1 MMEMKYVK
9 NGVRFHLNLLN
20 DVNAI
25 ARYIKQIN
33 KKYLIETDVLEWRS
47 FSPGECIYEQG
58 FPLPYLSFLVKGKV
72 KIYTTSEE
80 GKRLIVTFNKPL
92 ELFGD
97 IELVQQVD
105 TLHTIEAVTPVHI
118 AILPL
123 KLARRWREDST
134 FNELLLQS
142 ISRKFLTKSS
152 TLSFH
157 LLHEADVRLASYLI
171 SISHDEEGALINPF
185 IAKSELKM
193 IAEFIGI
200 TVRHQNRCIQSFER
214 NGIIKRIPGFIEII
228 DSKQLLKIAKQNIY
242 EMQ

>member
-1 MMEMKYVK
+1 MIEMKY
-9 NGVRFHLNLLN
+9 
-20 DVNAI
+20 A
-25 ARYIKQIN
+25 
-33 KKYLIETDVLEWRS
+33 IETDVLEWRS

-58 FPLPYLSFLVKGKV
+58 FPLPFLSFLVKGKV

-97 IELVQQVD
+97 LELVQQVD
-105 TLHTIEAVTPVHI
+105 TLHTIEAVTHVHI
-118 AILPL
+118 AVLPL
-123 KLARRWREDST
+123 GLASNWRQDAT

-157 LLHEADVRLASYLI
+157 LLHEADTRLASYLI
-171 SISHDEEGALINPF
+171 SISHDELDAFINPF
-185 IAKSELKM
+185 IPKSELKL

-200 TVRHQNRCIQSFER
+200 TVRHQNRCIQLLER
-214 NGIIKRIPGFIEII
+214 EGIIKRIPGFIEII
-228 DSKQLLKIAKQNIY
+228 NSKQLLNYAKQNIY

>member
-1 MMEMKYVK
+1 M
-9 NGVRFHLNLLN
+9 N

-25 ARYIKQIN
+25 TKYKKQIYN
-33 KKYLIETDVLEWRS
+33 KYPIKIEDLEWRS

-58 FPLPYLSFLVKGKV
+58 FPLPFLSFLVKGKV

-105 TLHTIEAVTPVHI
+105 TLHTIEAVTPVH
-118 AILPL
+118 
-123 KLARRWREDST
+123 LAVLSLEVAHRWREDAT
-134 FNELLLQS
+134 LNEVLLQS
-142 ISRKFLTKSS
+142 ISRKFLTKSM

-157 LLHEADVRLASYLI
+157 LLHEADTRLASYLA
-171 SISHDEEGALINPF
+171 SISHDEQGAFINPF
-185 IAKSELKM
+185 IPKSELKM

-214 NGIIKRIPGFIEII
+214 DGIIKRIPGFIEII
-228 DSKQLLKIAKQNIY
+228 DSKQLLKYAKQNIY

>member
-1 MMEMKYVK
+1 MIEMKY
-9 NGVRFHLNLLN
+9 
-20 DVNAI
+20 A
-25 ARYIKQIN
+25 
-33 KKYLIETDVLEWRS
+33 IETDVLEWRS

-58 FPLPYLSFLVKGKV
+58 FPLPFLSFLVKGKV

-97 IELVQQVD
+97 LELVQQVD
-105 TLHTIEAVTPVHI
+105 TLHTIEAVTYVHI
-118 AILPL
+118 AVLPL
-123 KLARRWREDST
+123 GLASNWRQDAT

-157 LLHEADVRLASYLI
+157 LLHEADTRLASYLI
-171 SISHDEEGALINPF
+171 SISHDELDAFINPF
-185 IAKSELKM
+185 IPKSELKL

-200 TVRHQNRCIQSFER
+200 TVRHQNRCIQLLER
-214 NGIIKRIPGFIEII
+214 EGIIKRIPGFIEII
-228 DSKQLLKIAKQNIY
+228 NSKQLLNYAKQNIY

>member
-1 MMEMKYVK
+1 M
-9 NGVRFHLNLLN
+9 NLLN

-25 ARYIKQIN
+25 AQYKRQIY
-33 KKYLIETDVLEWRS
+33 KKYPIETDVLEWRS
-47 FSPGECIYEQG
+47 FSPGEYICEQG
-58 FPLPYLSFLVKGKV
+58 FPLSFLSFLVKGKV

-97 IELVQQVD
+97 LELVQQVD
-105 TLHTIEAVTPVHI
+105 TLHTIEAVTPVYI
-118 AILPL
+118 AVLPL
-123 KLARRWREDST
+123 ELARSWRKDAT

-142 ISRKFLTKSS
+142 ISRKFLTKSL

-157 LLHEADVRLASYLI
+157 LLHEADARLASYLT
-171 SISHDEEGALINPF
+171 SISHDEQGAFINPF
-185 IAKSELKM
+185 IPKSELKM

-214 NGIIKRIPGFIEII
+214 DGMIKRIPGFIEII
-228 DSKQLLKIAKQNIY
+228 DPKRLLKYAKQNIY